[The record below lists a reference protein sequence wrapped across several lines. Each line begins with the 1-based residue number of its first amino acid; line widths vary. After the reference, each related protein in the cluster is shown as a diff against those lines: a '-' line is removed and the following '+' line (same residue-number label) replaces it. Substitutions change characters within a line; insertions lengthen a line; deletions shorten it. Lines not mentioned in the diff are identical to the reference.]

1 MTKTQILINKT
12 VYLGLSIL
20 DLSKTIMYEFWYDY
34 VKLKYGEKAKLCYMD
49 TDSFTVHVNTNDVYK
64 DIAEDIETKFE
75 SSKRIFWKEYE
86 TKSWQLMIRLEI
98 NNYNTILTEEQQ
110 KYQHYHQVKLINM
123 NILQAQ
129 KYYLLIKAK

>member
-129 KYYLLIKAK
+129 KYYLLIKAE